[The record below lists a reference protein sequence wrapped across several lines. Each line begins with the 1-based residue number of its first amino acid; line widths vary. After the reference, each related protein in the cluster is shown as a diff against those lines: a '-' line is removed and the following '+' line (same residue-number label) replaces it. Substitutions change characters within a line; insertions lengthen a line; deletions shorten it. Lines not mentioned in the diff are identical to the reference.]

1 MYKLGI
7 KMDHLKTG
15 KMAGWVKCWL
25 CNPELSSDP
34 RGIGKARHGECTS
47 VTPAL
52 RSDGRWKQENAF
64 KLWGNQPGIHH
75 NDPVADKVGG
85 KGPASEVILGP
96 AHRHTQKR
104 LFSGLS

>member
-1 MYKLGI
+1 MYTLGI
-7 KMDHLKTG
+7 NMDHLKTG

-34 RGIGKARHGECTS
+34 RGTDKARHGECTS

-85 KGPASEVILGP
+85 QGTSIGGYPRASTQ
-96 AHRHTQKR
+96 AHTEKIV
-104 LFSGLS
+104 